1 MSKEYLNKLAKL
13 SEELK
18 LENEFSQPIEIKHFF
33 NGASFYANGAICAS
47 WSPVGIAFK
56 LSEPEVE
63 KLISSGKATPLK
75 YFPHGN
81 VKKGYAL
88 FEITDDDNPEKW
100 KKYFIKA
107 VEQL

>member
-18 LENEFSQPIEIKHFF
+18 LEDEFSLPIEIKHFF
-33 NGASFYANGAICAS
+33 SDAAFYVDGVICAS
-47 WSPVGIAFK
+47 WTPVGIAFK

-63 KLISSGKATPLK
+63 KLIISGQAKPSK

-88 FEITDDDNPEKW
+88 FENSDEKKPEKW
-100 KKYFIKA
+100 EKFFIKA